1 MGLRGVRVEHIPADP
16 EPLLGLGG
24 SLYLGHLRQRLL
36 ACEQPTHL
44 LVHLVPVWYAVVRLG
59 GVKKRGRIG
68 AHYTASVSSFPSQP

>member
-1 MGLRGVRVEHIPADP
+1 MRQQREVYPVTIRWVEPFN
-16 EPLLGLGG
+16 
-24 SLYLGHLRQRLL
+24 QV